1 MSWDVLFRIR
11 QYLKGSLWFF
21 PLIGA
26 ILSPLAGVI
35 VHQADGAARGNS
47 PGSPKQVRLTRPDVQ
62 AAVTVVGCPHVVGAM
77 GVLVCR
83 RRRDTE
89 RDIRPID
96 LTGADLTAADLTAAD
111 LTAANLARAN
121 LTRTN
126 LIGAV
131 LTRAY
136 LGDAKLIST
145 MLQGADLTHAN
156 LVGADLTGASLVRT
170 DLTGADLTR
179 ANLTDVRW
187 PEGVPVPE
195 GWLVDDKSS
204 GLKLADEL
212 SEVIAH

>member
-1 MSWDVLFRIR
+1 
-11 QYLKGSLWFF
+11 
-21 PLIGA
+21 
-26 ILSPLAGVI
+26 
-35 VHQADGAARGNS
+35 
-47 PGSPKQVRLTRPDVQ
+47 
-62 AAVTVVGCPHVVGAM
+62 
-77 GVLVCR
+77 
-83 RRRDTE
+83 
-89 RDIRPID
+89 
-96 LTGADLTAADLTAAD
+96 
-111 LTAANLARAN
+111 
-121 LTRTN
+121 
-126 LIGAV
+126 
-131 LTRAY
+131 
-136 LGDAKLIST
+136 